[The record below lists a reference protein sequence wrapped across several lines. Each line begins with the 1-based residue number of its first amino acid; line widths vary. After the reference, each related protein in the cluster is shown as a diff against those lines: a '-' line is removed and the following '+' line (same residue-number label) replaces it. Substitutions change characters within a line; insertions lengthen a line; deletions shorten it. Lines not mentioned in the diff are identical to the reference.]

1 MKRVESTISTTSTTP
16 SVLSQNNPDL
26 PSVKDLY
33 SPTVSPED
41 LYSYSLKLLILEYI
55 NEPRFRV
62 SKSGSLNQR
71 QHLYTRPGDMNNGR
85 ITRLGSGGNDIIKE
99 DKNDDGTALMVLKKK
114 LESYLNKVT
123 INQISISNQNY
134 RRSLMKYYNDYYL
147 NPTLRKTMNEIKRP
161 EDMIVYFSKTA
172 SSQLTKFQS
181 GNFQNELYGQ
191 ISKFIFLLIE
201 LANASKASSL
211 FIARLNDYESSL
223 KNRSQPLHSKRNS
236 VYQTSNKLSVDDKP
250 YISGASKN
258 VPTFRIEQI
267 THSSYFSE
275 LFGVDPLI
283 LQQDIAKMSKLV
295 SNDQYCRELRQLHTS
310 IKNDEGPLR
319 NTEFSSDD
327 DYESWKLYLL
337 NEMVI
342 VFEKYESRSVNAGKS
357 SETFNILPKNPRDV
371 FTALM
376 VKVFEKDCNYQS
388 TSLNLTQD
396 ALFFLSKFS
405 KYWMV
410 DYYSTLASIIYTSMN
425 LTVLGDEEINIPL
438 TENLFSMIDLKILNR
453 DIYKNTSIWN
463 DRDQKQW
470 IINMLQTEKR
480 CMNSLDNLLSGL
492 FSNTKPKFSPV
503 LSFYYSQVEIDPAIL
518 MFKKYTHFTNKND
531 IRRLKKTIFKS
542 AELYYISLLDTIP
555 KDKGLEIQHIQDV
568 GEKILQCI
576 KDIQKR
582 YTKPLLDK
590 INISFIA
597 ADMLIA
603 AYATDFPSM
612 MKRVEK
618 YYKINNDES
627 IAPVNALELYSL
639 LKELRDVYMQVQSK
653 HRFPFDLESMFYK
666 YMRNITKEIT
676 KNVKSVI
683 ITSLKNE
690 RWQRINDKTPFSH
703 SVLDIFKMVN
713 ESIDLINNLGWENFY
728 QLATTFTLILKAFS
742 DDIKIY
748 SQSTL
753 KLIQTD
759 LRQSSFNALKKAMED
774 HTLEDRI
781 MGSDVKDKKKWTFHE
796 MKKALKSEP
805 EKRAIPPAFEYREG
819 TCVMLN
825 DLETMIKMVN
835 ELDEKIGPETISQEI
850 EKGKASS
857 GLKDKKLMDLEEP
870 LKQVYSVRVVEAKDI
885 RGYGKDGTSNAS
897 VSLRCSTKQRES
909 GMTGV
914 VPKTTNPVWDEEF
927 EIDLPFNSTSNLT
940 FNVWHHSSSRLKA
953 FTGDDI
959 CGRATLILD
968 PKHFTDDGFPN
979 SRTLDLDTQGQLFVQ
994 ISLETEKYDALFS
1007 FGRSYRFLSRSRD
1020 RAVELVV
1027 GKFSSYVAYSIS
1039 RQTLQ
1044 SICGN
1049 AQHLHPTDDN
1059 IYDAIVPLFDYLNSN
1074 LTILA
1079 TQLTDELLIMVM
1091 LKAWFSILKTADN
1104 LLLPQLSIA
1113 KNKLALTKNS
1123 IWKHDTATLPG
1134 YGRAL
1139 TIKEVE
1145 IVFNWLD
1152 ALCIDFF
1159 YNNGEGPPLQDLKN
1173 KDYQKLLLIPAFY
1186 DKSSIELKKEV
1197 QRLTPSYYKYI
1208 EKKYRDNNPNIVVSR
1223 KLTSVER
1230 RKTIM
1235 KDSFRKT
1242 REQLDREAP
1251 DGSID
1256 TLERDSELLDIILR
1270 ILIAK
1275 NETDFVYQHLHERK
1289 LKRKV
1294 IAITSIADKV
1304 SKGHRV
1310 KYKK

>member
-1 MKRVESTISTTSTTP
+1 MKRITSTTST
-16 SVLSQNNPDL
+16 SLSHNNNPDI
-26 PSVKDLY
+26 PSVKDSY
-33 SPTVSPED
+33 SPAVSPHD

-55 NEPRFRV
+55 NEPRFQS
-62 SKSGSLNQR
+62 SKSINIDQR
-71 QHLYTRPGDMNNGR
+71 QSSRERYGDLNNGR
-85 ITRLGSGGNDIIKE
+85 ITRLGSGGNNIIKE
-99 DKNDDGTALMVLKKK
+99 EKNDDTALALLKGK
-114 LESYLNKVT
+114 LELYLNKVT
-123 INQISISNQNY
+123 INQVGITNQDY

-147 NPTLRKTMNEIKRP
+147 NPTLRKTTDEIIRP

-172 SSQLTKFQS
+172 SNQLTKFQT
-181 GNFQNELYGQ
+181 GNFQYELYNQ

-201 LANASKASSL
+201 LANASQASSS
-211 FIARLNDYESSL
+211 FIKRLEDYERSL
-223 KNRSQPLHSKRNS
+223 KSPGPSIQAKRACI
-236 VYQTSNKLSVDDKP
+236 YQESNIGSLEDQAN
-250 YISGASKN
+250 ISGTLKN
-258 VPTFRIEQI
+258 IPTFRLEQV
-267 THSSYFSE
+267 THSSYFAE
-275 LFGVDPLI
+275 IFDVDPLT
-283 LQQDIAKMSKLV
+283 LQQDIIKISKYV
-295 SNDQYCRELRQLHTS
+295 NNDQYCRELRQLS
-310 IKNDEGPLR
+310 NSVKNDKGPLV
-319 NTEFSSDD
+319 NIDFSSND
-327 DYESWKLYLL
+327 DYELWKSYIL
-337 NEMVI
+337 NEMNI
-342 VFEKYESRSVNAGKS
+342 LFKKYETRSVQAGQS
-357 SETFNILPKNPRDV
+357 SETFEILPKNPRDM

-376 VKVFEKDCNYQS
+376 VKVFAKDCNNQS
-388 TSLNLTQD
+388 TSLKLTQD
-396 ALFFLSKFS
+396 ALFFLSKYS

-410 DYYSTLASIIYTSMN
+410 DYYSTLASLIYTSMT
-425 LTVLGDEEINIPL
+425 LTVLGNEQINVPL
-438 TENLFSMIDLKILNR
+438 AENLFSMIDLKILTK
-453 DIYKNTSIWN
+453 DVYKNTSIWN
-463 DRDQKQW
+463 DGDQKQW
-470 IINMLQTEKR
+470 IINMLFIEEQ

-492 FSNTKPKFSPV
+492 FTKTKPKFSPI
-503 LSFYYSQVEIDPAIL
+503 LSFYYTYIETDPAIV
-518 MFKKYTHFTNKND
+518 MFKKYTDYTNKNA
-531 IRRLKKTIFKS
+531 IRRLKKTIFKC
-542 AELYYISLLDTIP
+542 AEIYYISLLDTLP
-555 KDKGLEIQHIQDV
+555 KDKFLELHHIQEV
-568 GEKILQCI
+568 GESLLQSI

-590 INISFIA
+590 INIAFISA
-597 ADMLIA
+597 EMLIT

-612 MKRVEK
+612 IKRAER
-618 YYKINNDES
+618 YYKINNNES

-639 LKELRDVYMQVQSK
+639 LKELRDIYIQVQTK
-653 HRFPFDLESMFYK
+653 RQFPFDLENMFYK
-666 YMRNITKEIT
+666 YMRKIIREIIKNIKG
-676 KNVKSVI
+676 VI

-690 RWQRINDKTPFSH
+690 RWERINNETPFSH

-713 ESIDLINNLGWENFY
+713 ESIELIINLGWGNFY
-728 QLATTFTLILKAFS
+728 QLATAFTLILKALS

-753 KLIQTD
+753 KLIQKD
-759 LRQSSFNALKKAMED
+759 LRQSSFDALKNTIED
-774 HTLEDRI
+774 HNLEERV
-781 MGSDVKDKKKWTFHE
+781 MGSDVKDKKRWTFHE
-796 MKKALKSEP
+796 MKKALMSQP
-805 EKRAIPPAFEYREG
+805 EKRVIPPTFEYREG

-835 ELDEKIGPETISQEI
+835 ELDEKLEPECISQEI
-850 EKGKASS
+850 ENGNSS
-857 GLKDKKLMDLEEP
+857 NDLNDKNITDLDVP
-870 LKQVYSVRVVEAKDI
+870 LHQVYSIRVVEAKDI
-885 RGYGKDGTSNAS
+885 RGYGKDGMSNVS

-909 GMTGV
+909 GMTRV
-914 VPKTTNPVWDEEF
+914 IPKTTNPIWDEEF
-927 EIDLPFNSTSNLT
+927 EIQLPFNSSSNLT
-940 FNVWHHSSSRLKA
+940 FNVWHHSSSKLKA

-959 CGRATLILD
+959 CGRANLTLD

-979 SRTLDLDTQGQLFVQ
+979 SRTLDLDTQGQLYIQ

-1007 FGRSYRFLSRSRD
+1007 FGRSYRLLSRSRD
-1020 RAVELVV
+1020 RAVELLVD
-1027 GKFSSYVAYSIS
+1027 KFSSYVSYSIS

-1044 SICGN
+1044 SICDN
-1049 AQHLHPTDDN
+1049 TQSLRPTDDS

-1123 IWKHDTATLPG
+1123 LWKHDSTALPG
-1134 YGRAL
+1134 YGRPL

-1186 DKSSIELKKEV
+1186 DKSSAELKKEI
-1197 QRLTPSYYKYI
+1197 QRLTPSYYKFI
-1208 EKKYRDNNPNIVVSR
+1208 EKKYRDNNPNIVISR

-1235 KDSFRKT
+1235 KTSFRKT
-1242 REQLDREAP
+1242 KEQLDREAS
-1251 DGSID
+1251 DDCIN

-1270 ILIAK
+1270 ILISK

-1289 LKRKV
+1289 LKRKM